1 LAARAL
7 VVTRPAPSGSGRRRD
22 FDPSFDADGRVLSH
36 FGGFEEAN
44 ALLVQ
49 SDGKQV
55 AGGFSNAVNPTS
67 NDFALA
73 RYNPDRS
80 LDTSFGTGRRVLTT
94 FGRQDVVIALV
105 QQADGKLVA
114 AGTSNI
120 NGDWD
125 FALAR

>member
-1 LAARAL
+1 M
-7 VVTRPAPSGSGRRRD
+7 
-22 FDPSFDADGRVLSH
+22 
-36 FGGFEEAN
+36 
-44 ALLVQ
+44 Q